1 MTAFARLSAISLTLL
16 LTSNPAL
23 AECRYKPVA
32 DLAITYSWPALQP
45 LIQGSVNGLPASLM
59 FNTASFSTFLT
70 SRGALSKGLKPTPT
84 RDRAAGLGGSTA
96 IYAAHVKEFAI
107 GPSRNK
113 NIEVAV
119 LAATAYLDGYDG
131 MVGADYA
138 MQMDLEIA
146 MAEKKLR
153 FYHATDCEQT
163 WLGYWDQN
171 AIVVPYF
178 NEGWSDK
185 RPRLTVELNGK
196 KMVAIVDTGANRTT
210 VYRKSAERAGITL
223 DTDAQKSGTTSGIGR
238 SKAQVWSASFE
249 FKLGDETVKNARL
262 QIIDKPNA
270 GSRADEEDM
279 LLGQDWLRRHRL
291 LLSLH
296 QRKAYF
302 SYLGGDLF
310 SDESGAPWY
319 KEEAEAG
326 VSTAQLALSNYY
338 KDRGKQSESDA
349 WMQKALASG
358 DPNAAYVYGT
368 RLVVRRQ
375 FAQAVPLLQAARNK
389 QPDNIQAALWLYL
402 AQEKAEGEAPA
413 RSALAALPPARG
425 EGWYAPVIDYYL
437 GKADVNEVKTRAE
450 AKSNPRHACQADRFI
465 ALKET
470 INDSGAKAANRD
482 WTVDWCQNAR

>member
-1 MTAFARLSAISLTLL
+1 MTSLTRLSAISLALL
-16 LTSNPAL
+16 LTSNAAL

-45 LIQGSVNGLPASLM
+45 LIQGSVNGLPVSLM

-84 RDRAAGLGGSTA
+84 KDRAAGLGGSTA
-96 IYAAHVKEFAI
+96 MYAANVKEFAI

-146 MAEKKLR
+146 MADKKLR

-196 KMVAIVDTGANRTT
+196 KMVAIVNTAASHTT
-210 VYRKSAERAGITL
+210 VYRKSAERAGIT
-223 DTDAQKSGTTSGIGR
+223 AQKG
-238 SKAQVWSASFE
+238 SAAFE

-279 LLGQDWLRRHRL
+279 LLGQDWLRRHRI

-310 SDESGAPWY
+310 SEESGAPWY
-319 KEEAEAG
+319 KEDAEAG
-326 VSTAQLALSNYY
+326 VSTAQLALANYY
-338 KDRGKQSESDA
+338 QQRGKHSESDA

-358 DPNAAYVYGT
+358 DPNAAYVVGT

-402 AQEKAEGEAPA
+402 AQEKAEGEQAA

-437 GKADVNEVKTRAE
+437 GKTDVNDVKTRAE
-450 AKSNPRHACQADRFI
+450 EKSNPRHACQAARFI
-465 ALKET
+465 SLKEML
-470 INDSGAKAANRD
+470 NDSGAKTANRD
-482 WTVDWCQNAR
+482 WTADWCQNVR